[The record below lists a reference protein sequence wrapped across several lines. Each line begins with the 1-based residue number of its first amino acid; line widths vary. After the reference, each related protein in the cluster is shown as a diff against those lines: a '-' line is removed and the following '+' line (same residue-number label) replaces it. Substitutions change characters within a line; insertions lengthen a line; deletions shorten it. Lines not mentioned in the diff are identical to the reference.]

1 MGIDNPT
8 KGGFEAELS
17 TSFLSRALR
26 SCHNENANRQ
36 VNNYSLAI
44 PDARTSQDWQYNR
57 YQPERARSKASLG
70 NFN

>member
-17 TSFLSRALR
+17 TSFLLRALR

-44 PDARTSQDWQYNR
+44 PDARTSQDWQ
-57 YQPERARSKASLG
+57 
-70 NFN
+70 